1 MKKLSLSKIL
11 GLVLVLLMVGELVY
25 SFTQTEFTNK
35 QQGETI
41 QLVHNPWDTEV
52 ASTNVIALVLEEAGY
67 NVNLVSVDNAIMF
80 ESVATGESDAMTAAW
95 LPITHGSILSTYEEQ
110 LVDLGPNLDG
120 ARSGLVV
127 PSYMNVNSIDELN
140 QEVANNIVGI
150 EPGAGIMIQTEL
162 AMNEYQNLSDWS
174 LESPSTGAMLALLK
188 DALTNEE
195 DIVLTGWTPH
205 WKFQRYDLKFLEDPL
220 NVYGESEQ
228 IHTLVRHGL
237 KEDMPEAY
245 QILDN
250 FFWTVE
256 DMESV
261 TLEMEDGVTERQ
273 AAQNWLDANRESVEK
288 WLEGLP
294 LD

>member
-1 MKKLSLSKIL
+1 MKKLSISKIL
-11 GLVLVLLMVGELVY
+11 GLLLVLLMVSELAY
-25 SFTQTEFTNK
+25 SLTQTEFTSK

-67 NVNLVSVDNAIMF
+67 NVRLVSVDNAIMF
-80 ESVATGESDAMTAAW
+80 ESVASGESDALTAAW
-95 LPITHGSILSTYEEQ
+95 LPTTHGSIFSSYEDQ
-110 LVDLGPNLDG
+110 VVDLGPNLDG

-127 PSYMNVNSIDELN
+127 PSYMDIDSIDELD
-140 QEVANNIVGI
+140 QEAAKNIVGI

-162 AMNEYQNLSDWS
+162 VMQEYDNLSDWT

-188 DALTNEE
+188 DALNNEE

-228 IHTLVRHGL
+228 IHTLVRQGL

-250 FFWTVE
+250 FFWDVE

-261 TLEMEDGVTERQ
+261 TLEMENGVTERQ
-273 AAQNWLDANRESVEK
+273 AAQNWLDQNRDKVDQ
-288 WLEGLP
+288 WLAELP
-294 LD
+294 EN

>member
-1 MKKLSLSKIL
+1 MKKLSISKIL
-11 GLVLVLLMVGELVY
+11 GLLLVLLMVSELAY
-25 SFTQTEFTNK
+25 SLTQTEFTSK

-67 NVNLVSVDNAIMF
+67 DVRLVSVDNAIMF
-80 ESVATGESDAMTAAW
+80 ESVASGESDALTAAW
-95 LPITHGSILSTYEEQ
+95 LPTTHGSIFSSYEDQ
-110 LVDLGPNLDG
+110 VIDLGPNLDG

-127 PSYMNVNSIDELN
+127 PSYMDIDSIDELD
-140 QEVANNIVGI
+140 QEAAKNIVGI

-162 AMNEYQNLSDWS
+162 VMQEYDNLSDWT

-188 DALTNEE
+188 DALNNEE

-261 TLEMEDGVTERQ
+261 TLEMENGVTERQ
-273 AAQNWLDANRESVEK
+273 AAKNWLDQNREKVDQ
-288 WLEGLP
+288 WLADLP
-294 LD
+294 EN

>member
-25 SFTQTEFTNK
+25 SFTQTEFTSK

-95 LPITHGSILSTYEEQ
+95 LPITHGSILSTYKKQ

-127 PSYMNVNSIDELN
+127 PSYMDVTSIDELN
-140 QEVANNIVGI
+140 QEVAKNIVGI

-162 AMNEYQNLSDWS
+162 AMEEYVNLRDWS

-188 DALTNEE
+188 DALANEE

-250 FFWTVE
+250 FFWDVE

-273 AAQNWLDANRESVEK
+273 AAQNWLNQNRDKVDK

-294 LD
+294 LN

>member
-1 MKKLSLSKIL
+1 MKKLSISKIL
-11 GLVLVLLMVGELVY
+11 GLLLVLLMVGELAY
-25 SFTQTEFTNK
+25 SLTQTEFTSK

-67 NVNLVSVDNAIMF
+67 DVRLVSVDNAIMF
-80 ESVATGESDAMTAAW
+80 ESVASGESDALTAAW
-95 LPITHGSILSTYEEQ
+95 LPTTHGSIVAAYEDQ
-110 LVDLGPNLDG
+110 MVDLGPNLEG

-127 PSYMNVNSIDELN
+127 PSYMDVNSIDELD
-140 QEVANNIVGI
+140 QEAAKNIVGI

-162 AMNEYQNLSDWS
+162 AMQEYDNLKDWT

-188 DALTNEE
+188 DALDNEE

-220 NVYGESEQ
+220 NVYGEAEQ

-250 FFWTVE
+250 FFWNVE

-261 TLEMEDGVTERQ
+261 TLEMENGVSERQ
-273 AAQNWLDANRESVEK
+273 AAQNWLDANRDKVDE
-288 WLEGLP
+288 WLADLP
-294 LD
+294 KE

>member
-1 MKKLSLSKIL
+1 MKKLSISKIL
-11 GLVLVLLMVGELVY
+11 GLLLVLLMVGELAY
-25 SFTQTEFTNK
+25 SLTQTEVTSK

-52 ASTNVIALVLEEAGY
+52 ASTNVIGLVLEEAGY
-67 NVNLVSVDNAIMF
+67 NVRLVSVDNAIMF
-80 ESVATGESDAMTAAW
+80 ESVATGESDALTAAW
-95 LPITHGSILSTYEEQ
+95 LPITHGSIFSSYADQ
-110 LVDLGPNLDG
+110 VVDLGPNLDG

-127 PSYMNVNSIDELN
+127 PSYMEIDSIDELD
-140 QEVANNIVGI
+140 QQAEQNIIGI

-162 AMNEYQNLSDWS
+162 VMEEYDNLNDWT

-188 DALTNEE
+188 DALNNEE
-195 DIVLTGWTPH
+195 DIIITGWTPH
-205 WKFQRYDLKFLEDPL
+205 WKFQRYGLKFLEDPL

-261 TLEMEDGVTERQ
+261 TLEMENGVTERQ
-273 AAQNWLDANRESVEK
+273 AAQNWLNQNRDKVDQ
-288 WLEGLP
+288 WLAELP
-294 LD
+294 EN